1 VWPLRLLRTYLVH
14 SKAHYLFIYENEVQ
28 QGPFPPTVV
37 QRMLRDGEITEAAF
51 VWREGLAEWQPVNS
65 VLPRLASIRQ
75 KEYLKF
81 LGEPIPRGMTF
92 EEAQQRLDTLVANN
106 PAKKLALDR
115 WDVLA
120 KKRDELASYFE
131 RAEMKCPISDFEAV
145 VVLESIEAAHPN
157 DFASIPSYEIAR
169 FFKAHRDH
177 RSWED
182 DPATDAQKAV
192 LRSKRIPYNGLTK
205 KQVSDLIE
213 TIYNG
218 ATEGQVRRLQ
228 FYGINCE
235 GLTKKEACVII
246 DDYIAT
252 HPDAENDY
260 QRWKMNGCPSINN
273 SCGAPPERSS
283 FGLGKLI
290 QKLFQ

>member
-1 VWPLRLLRTYLVH
+1 MH
-14 SKAHYLFIYENEVQ
+14 SKTHYLFVYENEVQ
-28 QGPFPPTVV
+28 QGPFPPTRV

-51 VWREGLAEWQPVNS
+51 VWREGLTEWQPIS
-65 VLPRLASIRQ
+65 SILPRLASIRQ

-81 LGEPIPRGMTF
+81 LGEPIPRGMTSG
-92 EEAQQRLDTLVANN
+92 EAQARLDALVADN

-115 WDVLA
+115 WDTLA
-120 KKRDELASYFE
+120 KKRDEITSYFQ
-131 RAEMKCPISDFEAV
+131 RAEMKCPISDFEV
-145 VVLESIEAAHPN
+145 MPMLESIEEKYPGQ
-157 DFASIPSYEIAR
+157 FESIPSYELAR
-169 FFKAHRDH
+169 VFKAHRDH

-192 LRSKRIPYNGLTK
+192 LRSKRIPYEGLTK
-205 KQVSDLIE
+205 KQASDLIE

-228 FYGINCE
+228 FYGIDSE

-246 DDYIAT
+246 DDYIAS

-260 QRWKMNGCPSINN
+260 QRWKMNGCP
-273 SCGAPPERSS
+273 P
-283 FGLGKLI
+283 L
-290 QKLFQ
+290 

>member
-1 VWPLRLLRTYLVH
+1 
-14 SKAHYLFIYENEVQ
+14 
-28 QGPFPPTVV
+28 
-37 QRMLRDGEITEAAF
+37 MLRDGEITEAAF

-145 VVLESIEAAHPN
+145 VALESIEAAHPN
-157 DFASIPSYEIAR
+157 DFVGWNFVTGTNDPFDDNNHGTHTAGTIGAMSSPVSSRVVVFAPAR
-169 FFKAHRDH
+169 
-177 RSWED
+177 
-182 DPATDAQKAV
+182 
-192 LRSKRIPYNGLTK
+192 
-205 KQVSDLIE
+205 
-213 TIYNG
+213 
-218 ATEGQVRRLQ
+218 
-228 FYGINCE
+228 
-235 GLTKKEACVII
+235 
-246 DDYIAT
+246 
-252 HPDAENDY
+252 
-260 QRWKMNGCPSINN
+260 
-273 SCGAPPERSS
+273 
-283 FGLGKLI
+283 
-290 QKLFQ
+290 